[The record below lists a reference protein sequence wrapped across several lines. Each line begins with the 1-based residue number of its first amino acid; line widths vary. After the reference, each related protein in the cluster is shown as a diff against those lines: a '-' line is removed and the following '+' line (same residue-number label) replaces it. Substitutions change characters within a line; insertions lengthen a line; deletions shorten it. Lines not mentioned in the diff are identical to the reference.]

1 MEGVAL
7 GKLVGYNGGRVLW
20 EETGMPQVNEDRDG
34 ILKGIECFLL
44 DLDGTVYLEDSWIPG
59 AVEFLR
65 RVEER
70 GRKYYFLT
78 NNSSRCAEDY
88 VEKFRRMGFP
98 VGREKIIAS
107 GEVTAAYVKERYPH
121 EPVFV
126 LGNES
131 LKREF
136 TSRGIAL
143 TEEGAKVLVTGFDT
157 TLTYRT
163 MTIACDLARRGVP
176 YIATH
181 PDFNCPVK
189 GGFIPDIGAIEA
201 FIAASTGR
209 HPDVILGKPHG
220 GIVEYALKRA
230 GAERK
235 KTAMVG
241 DRLYTDIPAGVRNG
255 LVSIFVLSGE
265 GKLEELPRYQEQ
277 PNLVFSSVREM
288 VELL

>member
-1 MEGVAL
+1 
-7 GKLVGYNGGRVLW
+7 
-20 EETGMPQVNEDRDG
+20 MPWVNEDRDG

-65 RVEER
+65 KVEES
-70 GRKYYFLT
+70 GRQYYFLT

-88 VEKFRRMGFP
+88 VKKFRRMGFP
-98 VGREKIIAS
+98 VEREKIIAS
-107 GEVTAAYVKERYPH
+107 GEVTAAYVKEEYPH

-136 TSRGIAL
+136 TERRIVLA
-143 TEEGAKVLVTGFDT
+143 EEGAKVLVTGFDT

-163 MTIACDLARRGVP
+163 MTIACDLARAGVP

-209 HPDVILGKPHG
+209 HPDVILGKPYA
-220 GIVEYALKRA
+220 GIVEYALRRA
-230 GAERK
+230 GVNREH
-235 KTAMVG
+235 TAMVG

-265 GKLEELPRYQEQ
+265 GKLEELPQYTEQ
-277 PNLVFSSVREM
+277 PDLIFSSVREIT
-288 VELL
+288 ELL

>member
-1 MEGVAL
+1 
-7 GKLVGYNGGRVLW
+7 
-20 EETGMPQVNEDRDG
+20 MPWVNEDRDG
-34 ILKGIECFLL
+34 ILKEIECFLL
-44 DLDGTVYLEDSWIPG
+44 DLDGTVYLEDSWIFG

-65 RVEER
+65 KVEES
-70 GRKYYFLT
+70 GRQYYFLT

-88 VEKFRRMGFP
+88 VAKFRRMGFA
-98 VGREKIIAS
+98 VEKEKIIAS
-107 GEVTAAYVKERYPH
+107 GEVTAAYVKEQYPH

-136 TSRGIAL
+136 TNRGIAL
-143 TEEGAKVLVTGFDT
+143 AEEKAKVLVTGFDT

-163 MTIACDLARRGVP
+163 MTIACDLARKGVP

-209 HPDVILGKPHG
+209 HPDVILGKPYP

-230 GAERK
+230 GVKRAH
-235 KTAMVG
+235 TAMVG

-265 GKLEELPRYQEQ
+265 GKLEELPQYTEQ
-277 PNLVFSSVREM
+277 PDLIFSSVREIS
-288 VELL
+288 ELL

>member
-1 MEGVAL
+1 MAI
-7 GKLVGYNGGRVLW
+7 
-20 EETGMPQVNEDRDG
+20 VNEDREG
-34 ILKGIECFLL
+34 LLQTVKCFLL
-44 DLDGTVYLEDSWIPG
+44 DLDGTVYLEESWIPG
-59 AVEFLR
+59 AVEFLEK
-65 RVEER
+65 VESS
-70 GRKYYFLT
+70 GRQYFFLT

-98 VGREKIIAS
+98 VGKEKIIAS
-107 GEVTAAYVKERYPH
+107 GEVTAEYVKTHYPH

-136 TSRGIAL
+136 TSRGIPLA
-143 TEEGAKVLVTGFDT
+143 EENAQVLVTGFDT

-163 MTIACDLARRGVP
+163 MTIACDLARSGVP

-201 FIAASTGR
+201 FIAASANR
-209 HPDVILGKPHG
+209 HPDVILGKPYG

-230 GAERK
+230 EVKRCE
-235 KTAMVG
+235 TAMVG

-255 LVSIFVLSGE
+255 LLSIFVLSGE
-265 GKLEELPRYQEQ
+265 GKLEELPRYAEQ
-277 PNLVFSSVREM
+277 PHLIFSSVKELG
-288 VELL
+288 ELL

>member
-1 MEGVAL
+1 MV
-7 GKLVGYNGGRVLW
+7 R
-20 EETGMPQVNEDRDG
+20 VNEDKSG
-34 ILKGIECFLL
+34 LLQGVKCFLL

-70 GRKYYFLT
+70 GRQYYFLT

-98 VGREKIIAS
+98 VEREKIIAS
-107 GEVTAAYVKERYPH
+107 GEVTAAYVQAHFPG

-136 TSRGIAL
+136 TDRGIAL
-143 TEEGAKVLVTGFDT
+143 AEEGAKVLVTGFDT

-163 MTIACDLARRGVP
+163 LTIACDLARGGVP

-209 HPDVILGKPHG
+209 HPDVILGKPYA
-220 GIVEYALKRA
+220 GIVDYALRRA
-230 GAERK
+230 GIARE

-241 DRLYTDIPAGVRNG
+241 DRLYTDIPAGIRNG

-265 GKLEELPRYQEQ
+265 GKLEELPQYIEQ
-277 PNLVFSSVREM
+277 PNLIFSSVREIA
-288 VELL
+288 ELL